1 MTVEKLKGL
10 MSRREF
16 LTLCGVVGAA
26 TLAACTS
33 KGRVWEEPQVI
44 KPEVTPTP
52 AIEKK
57 DGTDSPKPEKLILED
72 KDVKEKIRVLFE
84 EWICWWLLAD
94 KPPITLEVTE
104 EGIIDMTVMPDVYEP
119 KRGEKALVVMENNHY
134 PGQYITQPW
143 DTTKGDFMTRVPGFD
158 AQGNVI
164 DKSPGHINVAGLE
177 PLMMEMSGS
186 RLSDGREINWVWQN
200 VGGRP
205 ARMRADTG
213 ELLERIGKDGKWKKV
228 REDDFLPEGDVIT

>member
-72 KDVKEKIRVLFE
+72 KDVKEKIRVLCE
-84 EWICWWLLAD
+84 EWMSWWLSAD
-94 KPPITLEVTE
+94 EPQIIVETTG
-104 EGIIDMTVMPDVYEP
+104 EGVVINMTVMPDVYEP
-119 KRGEKALVVMENNHY
+119 KRGDRALVVMENRDYPHY
-134 PGQYITQPW
+134 VAQPW
-143 DTTKGDFMTRVPGFD
+143 DTTTGNFMIRVPDFD
-158 AQGNVI
+158 TEGNEI
-164 DKSPGHINVAGLE
+164 DKSPGHKNVAGLG
-177 PLMMEMSGS
+177 PFIMRVSGD
-186 RLSDGREINWVWQN
+186 RLSDGSEANWVWQN
-200 VGGRP
+200 AGGRP
-205 ARMRADTG
+205 ARMCIDTG
-213 ELLERIGKDGKWKKV
+213 KILERFGKDGKWKKV